1 MFSYFDR
8 RLVLLI
14 LLLAPLFIL
23 APTSNAAELAY
34 PVKPVRVIAPSSP
47 GSGID
52 FVGRFVAQGLT
63 DSTGQQFVVDNR
75 AGAGGNIGAEVA
87 AKAAPDGYTLF
98 LGTSTHVINVSLY
111 KRLSYDFVR
120 DFAPISRLTNGFY
133 VIVVHPSVP
142 VKNVKEL
149 IALAKARPGQLN
161 FASAGNGNATHL
173 AGELFKSIAR
183 VDIVHVPYKGTGPAL
198 VDLVS
203 GQVQL
208 MFSNFTAAL
217 PHIKSGKLRALA
229 VTSER
234 RTPSAPEIPT
244 VTESGLP
251 GYSVTSWYGLVAPAR
266 TPQPIIAKL
275 NSEIVKVLK
284 QPGIG
289 DRLAANGAEPASDT
303 PAEFEALIKS
313 ELAKWQ
319 KVIKNAGLAD
329 SL

>member
-1 MFSYFDR
+1 MFAA
-8 RLVLLI
+8 V
-14 LLLAPLFIL
+14 AH
-23 APTSNAAELAY
+23 AAEPAY

-52 FVGRFVAQGLT
+52 FVGRFAAQGLT
-63 DSTGQQFVVDNR
+63 ESTGQQFVVDNR
-75 AGAGGNIGAEVA
+75 AGAGGNIGAETA

-98 LGTSTHVINVSLY
+98 LATSTHVINVSLY
-111 KRLSYDFVR
+111 KRLSYDIVR

-142 VKNVKEL
+142 AKNVKEL
-149 IALAKARPGQLN
+149 ITLARARPGQLN

-173 AGELFKSIAR
+173 AGELFKSFAR
-183 VDIVHVPYKGTGPAL
+183 VDIVHVPYKGSGPAL

-217 PHIKSGKLRALA
+217 PNIKSGKLRALA
-229 VTSER
+229 VTGER
-234 RTPSAPEIPT
+234 RTPSAPAIPT
-244 VTESGLP
+244 AIESGLP

-266 TPQPIIAKL
+266 TPQPIVAKVS
-275 NSEIVKVLK
+275 SEIAKVLK

-289 DRLAANGAEPASDT
+289 DRLAADGAEPAPDT

-313 ELAKWQ
+313 ELVKWE
-319 KVIKNAGLAD
+319 KVITKAGLAHT
-329 SL
+329 L